1 MQDFRAKIQVKIIMI
16 IITIIIINTINFKF
30 LHDNSGH
37 IGVPKQQDGGH
48 VDAPKKKKKKKIWFI
63 LLSYVNINLL

>member
-16 IITIIIINTINFKF
+16 IITIIIINTINFRFCMITAAILVSQNNKTAAM
-30 LHDNSGH
+30 LMH
-37 IGVPKQQDGGH
+37 Q
-48 VDAPKKKKKKKIWFI
+48 KKKKIWFI